1 MTWHETRPV
10 WYALDCMLK
19 LSKSIPEKVKPEDF
33 LTVII
38 VNNVL
43 FANIGFTSTSKY
55 FFFIIKYHYLLLL
68 FFFWVNDTV
77 NVTVAIKW
85 STI

>member
-19 LSKSIPEKVKPEDF
+19 LSECIPEKVKPEDF

-43 FANIGFTSTSKY
+43 FANIGFTSTSI
-55 FFFIIKYHYLLLL
+55 FFLL
-68 FFFWVNDTV
+68 FNIIIYYYYYFFWVNDTV
-77 NVTVAIKW
+77 NVTVAIK
-85 STI
+85 

>member
-19 LSKSIPEKVKPEDF
+19 LSESIPEKVKPEDF

-43 FANIGFTSTSKY
+43 FAYIGFTSTSKY
-55 FFFIIKYHYLLLL
+55 FFLLLNIIII
-68 FFFWVNDTV
+68 FFWVNDTV
-77 NVTVAIKW
+77 NVTVATKW
-85 STI
+85 PTI

>member
-10 WYALDCMLK
+10 WFALDCMLK
-19 LSKSIPEKVKPEDF
+19 LSESIPEKVKPEDF

-43 FANIGFTSTSKY
+43 LTNIGFTSTSKY
-55 FFFIIKYHYLLLL
+55 FFYYY
-68 FFFWVNDTV
+68 
-77 NVTVAIKW
+77 
-85 STI
+85 

>member
-19 LSKSIPEKVKPEDF
+19 LSESIPEKVKPEDF

-55 FFFIIKYHYLLLL
+55 FFFIIKYHYLLL

-85 STI
+85 PTI

>member
-10 WYALDCMLK
+10 WFALDCMLK
-19 LSKSIPEKVKPEDF
+19 LSESIPEKIKPEDF

-43 FANIGFTSTSKY
+43 FANIGFTSTSI

-77 NVTVAIKW
+77 NVTVAIK
-85 STI
+85 

>member
-19 LSKSIPEKVKPEDF
+19 LSESIPEKVKPEDF

-55 FFFIIKYHYLLLL
+55 FFLLLNIIIYYY

-85 STI
+85 PTI